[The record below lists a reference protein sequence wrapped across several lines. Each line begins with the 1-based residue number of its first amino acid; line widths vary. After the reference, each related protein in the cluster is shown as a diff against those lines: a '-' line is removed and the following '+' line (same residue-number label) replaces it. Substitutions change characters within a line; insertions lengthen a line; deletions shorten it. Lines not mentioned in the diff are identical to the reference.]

1 MSPLPNMSSKVS
13 SKAPRGDSHWGF
25 KALQALRAAIVFLRA
40 KPHGPKIVGEVGKS
54 FGHCL
59 RTGSKYEYC
68 MVAMFT
74 SKAWS
79 LQ

>member
-1 MSPLPNMSSKVS
+1 MVVQMHFP
-13 SKAPRGDSHWGF
+13 HWEF
-25 KALQALRAAIVFLRA
+25 NALQVLRAAILFLRA

-54 FGHCL
+54 FSPCF
-59 RTGSKYEYC
+59 RTGGKYDSC